1 MYILMTFSLGLAY
14 SIDNFRAHLL
24 PHAVVVA
31 QISTDA
37 TMTPPAVYVPI
48 IGESIA
54 IGLTLLL
61 LFYLATLDTPVCAFM
76 NICIYVWSVL
86 SALLD
91 QPGKVTYIYPAH
103 HGQLKT
109 RIRRFF
115 LFPFATENLVSQGI

>member
-1 MYILMTFSLGLAY
+1 MTFFLGLAY

-24 PHAVVVA
+24 SYAVVVA

-37 TMTPPAVYVPI
+37 AMTPPAVYVPI

-61 LFYLATLDTPVCAFM
+61 LYLATLDTPVCAFM

-91 QPGKVTYIYPAH
+91 QPGEVTYILP
-103 HGQLKT
+103 
-109 RIRRFF
+109 IM
-115 LFPFATENLVSQGI
+115 VS